1 MIRPGV
7 RDYLAYGLLFSGP
20 RALFASYLSSSCNCQ
35 PAKLSQRAM
44 EGSKAKPDTLTTSE
58 VDDGEE
64 TTLMLS
70 ESPSVHKPRN
80 STRHAALSSRS
91 TNGKVTKHRSQLRCT
106 NLLILSSAAAPLVVL
121 IWWIVDAIQH
131 RSDMLAASVIGG
143 RLSYFQAKAIDFVCG
158 ALFAPLLMVLLDY
171 LWFTNARVSVV
182 NEQQKDPGWP
192 LPTLVEASITSAGG
206 FDLLK
211 LRALLRGRTWRLSLL
226 SLLVLLSGFAGK
238 MLSNLIAYRAFTT
251 NVPDSQQVTL
261 RLMSDA
267 YIDSPQF
274 DELSIGGSG
283 GLSQTQFSASQQAD
297 IANQMAAL
305 FTGLNFKS
313 AIAKL
318 DAGPAYIGTNATTA
332 SLNALN
338 QTVVGLTS
346 VPGYRLSVDCQPV
359 QTTEF
364 GALQMGETYFQFTV
378 IPDKCTAAADP
389 SCGTLHY
396 AALPGMMSIGS
407 DSSNN
412 DDYQYVA
419 FRLDN
424 MNVFLGYL
432 SSFND
437 TKYAINSSFGEVYPT
452 AFNMT
457 PFGFQST
464 KAIMTTWGVSCSIM
478 RQEGFLNYTRQ
489 PGQSWTIAGSLFSD
503 KKSVAKTFLSNWQT
517 ALNYQAP
524 MSTISGIG
532 PPLART
538 AGSLGDS
545 MLIADGVTNEGL
557 TPLNWTIF
565 ALNYLYASGEAQRIS
580 YEVAAENSSS
590 NQPDYFYNVSATTTI
605 QHYQITYIPLLL
617 LLGLLSVLG
626 AAVIT
631 GAMAFYT
638 RNTRSTQVA
647 RDVNVLRLLV
657 DSVAGLQESAPTMAA
672 AGTLDKADLEKWAA
686 GFRVRYSEVVEGD
699 DIVIRLFRSRI
710 SEIVEGK

>member
-1 MIRPGV
+1 
-7 RDYLAYGLLFSGP
+7 
-20 RALFASYLSSSCNCQ
+20 
-35 PAKLSQRAM
+35 M

-91 TNGKVTKHRSQLRCT
+91 TNGKVTKHRSRLQCT
-106 NLLILSSAAAPLVVL
+106 NLFILSSVAAPLVVL
-121 IWWIVDAIQH
+121 IWWIVDTIQH
-131 RSDMLAASVIGG
+131 RPNMLAASIIGG

-158 ALFAPLLMVLLDY
+158 GIFAPLLMVLLDY
-171 LWFTNARVSVV
+171 HWFTNARVSVV
-182 NEQQKDPGWP
+182 NEQQKDSGWP

-206 FDLLK
+206 FNLLK

-238 MLSNLIAYRAFTT
+238 MLSNIIAYRAFTT
-251 NVPDSQQVTL
+251 DVPNSQQVTL
-261 RLMSDA
+261 RVMSDA

-274 DELSIGGSG
+274 DGLSI
-283 GLSQTQFSASQQAD
+283 LSQTQFSVSQQAD
-297 IANQMAAL
+297 IANQIAAL

-318 DAGPAYIGTNATTA
+318 DAGTAYIGTNATTA

-359 QTTEF
+359 QPIEF
-364 GALQMGETYFQFTV
+364 SALQMGETYFEFTV
-378 IPDKCTAAADP
+378 ISDKCTAAVNP
-389 SCGTLHY
+389 SCGTIHY

-419 FRLDN
+419 FPPDN

-432 SSFND
+432 YSFND

-464 KAIMTTWGVSCSIM
+464 KAIMTTWGVSCSIV

-517 ALNYQAP
+517 DLNYQAP

-538 AGSLGDS
+538 AGSLADS
-545 MLIADGVTNEGL
+545 LSIADGVINEGQ

-565 ALNYLYASGEAQRIS
+565 ALNYLYASGEVQRIS

-617 LLGLLSVLG
+617 LLGLLSVLS

-657 DSVAGLQESAPTMAA
+657 DSVAGLQESAPAMAA

-686 GFRVRYSEVVEGD
+686 EFRVRYSEVVEGD